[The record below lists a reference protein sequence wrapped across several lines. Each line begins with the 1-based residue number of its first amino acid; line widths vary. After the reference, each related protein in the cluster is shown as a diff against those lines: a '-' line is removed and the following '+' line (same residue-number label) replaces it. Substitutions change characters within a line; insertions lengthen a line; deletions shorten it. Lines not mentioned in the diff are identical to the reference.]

1 MTQDEMEQMLAA
13 LGRFAT
19 EQQALNRQLSQV
31 VIAQQALNAQ
41 MVEQTGLLALS
52 LGRIETRLG
61 SIETRLTS
69 IDDTIKGLLSGR
81 RTNGGTHSA

>member
-1 MTQDEMEQMLAA
+1 MTQDEMEQMLQA

-31 VIAQQALNAQ
+31 AVAQQALNAQ
-41 MVEQTGLLALS
+41 MVEQTGLLTLS
-52 LGRIETRLG
+52 LSRIEARLQ
-61 SIETRLTS
+61 SM
-69 IDDTIKGLLSGR
+69 DDTLNGLLPQR

>member
-1 MTQDEMEQMLAA
+1 MTQDEMEQMLQA

-31 VIAQQALNAQ
+31 AVAQQALNAQ

-52 LGRIETRLG
+52 LSRIETRLG
-61 SIETRLTS
+61 SMETRLTS
-69 IDDTIKGLLSGR
+69 IDDTIKGLVPQR
-81 RTNGGTHSA
+81 RTNGGTQSA

>member
-1 MTQDEMEQMLAA
+1 MTQDEMEQMLQA

-52 LGRIETRLG
+52 LGRIETRLQ
-61 SIETRLTS
+61 SMDETL
-69 IDDTIKGLLSGR
+69 KGLLPQR
-81 RTNGGTHSA
+81 RTNGGTQSA